1 MDNENRKLHV
11 QWQQRLKL
19 RSESNKL
26 RAKGYK
32 LWDKSY
38 KLRAEGDK
46 LWAESCKLRFEDN
59 KLWADSIIAVFGN
72 IVMNWMIRGSGSDF
86 TDPEG
91 SVYKWDE
98 QLTGEENAV

>member
-19 RSESNKL
+19 RSEGNKL
-26 RAKGYK
+26 RAEGDKLRSEGYK

-38 KLRAEGDK
+38 
-46 LWAESCKLRFEDN
+46 

-72 IVMNWMIRGSGSDF
+72 IVMNWTIRGSGSDF